1 MKRQIHLKPED
12 LNKSDKLGLTYN
24 LGQAHKRMLLKQ
36 SGIMQKFG
44 LTARQSLI
52 IAYLS
57 THKKDLVTQKTLEE
71 HLHLTN
77 PTITVMVKSMIDK
90 GLVRMPEDARKYRLF
105 LTEKAKQVEQAS
117 RQAAKDLDKTFYE
130 GVSENDMRIFKGVLG
145 QIMRNLDMI

>member
-57 THKKDLVTQKTLEE
+57 THKKDLVTQKTLRTSAPDESHHHSHGE
-71 HLHLTN
+71 VH
-77 PTITVMVKSMIDK
+77 D
-90 GLVRMPEDARKYRLF
+90 
-105 LTEKAKQVEQAS
+105 
-117 RQAAKDLDKTFYE
+117 RQGPCA
-130 GVSENDMRIFKGVLG
+130 
-145 QIMRNLDMI
+145 

>member
-71 HLHLTN
+71 HLHLTT
-77 PTITVMVKSMIDK
+77 PTITVMVKS
-90 GLVRMPEDARKYRLF
+90 
-105 LTEKAKQVEQAS
+105 
-117 RQAAKDLDKTFYE
+117 
-130 GVSENDMRIFKGVLG
+130 RI
-145 QIMRNLDMI
+145 

>member
-1 MKRQIHLKPED
+1 MYKILFVKFRCYLSVLDSSKVRGMKRQIHLKPED

-90 GLVRMPEDARKYRLF
+90 GLVSNRRAVRRPRIWTRHSTKAYRK
-105 LTEKAKQVEQAS
+105 AICAS
-117 RQAAKDLDKTFYE
+117 
-130 GVSENDMRIFKGVLG
+130 SKGS
-145 QIMRNLDMI
+145 